1 MDTLLQDVRYALRQM
16 RRSPVLAT
24 AIVLTIGL
32 GLGAATAIF
41 TTSNAA
47 LVEPLPYAEPGR
59 LVQVSE
65 VRAGTEERSPTSY
78 PTLLDWRSR
87 TRSVLALEGY
97 DPGNLTVGLGDEARM
112 LRGAQVTPGF
122 FGLLGVHVSAGRD
135 FLADEDGTTAAVA
148 IVSERFAR
156 SVAAGKALN
165 QIVTVNGAPCVIV
178 GVLPSSFHYALLGN
192 ADIFVPLQLD
202 DRRRTNRF
210 NRSIHVVG
218 RLQGNVSSTGAQAQ
232 LANVMADLASEYPDA
247 LAGRTVQAVALR
259 DVLLGTMK
267 PTLAALLVAV
277 ALLLVIMGANLALL
291 MLTRYVERAPELAL
305 RSALGATRA
314 RVLRQLLLENLA
326 PSLIGAALALAIG
339 QMTTS
344 VVMAAIP
351 ETVMIDMPYL
361 THAGLDATVI
371 GVIVAM
377 AIILAVGF
385 GLGPALLMTKARTRA
400 GDARTTIAR
409 GDRRLRRGLVA
420 AQIALTMVLLV
431 SSGLLVVSFSNLV
444 RRDVGVRDSDGVVTA
459 HAPLEGPRYQQP
471 LAQSQFYEQLL
482 ARTAALPGVRQ
493 ASLINEVPGGGGGI
507 TTFEPVDHPQPR
519 SEQPRAML
527 RIVGGS
533 YFATL
538 GIPIVAGRA
547 FAPSDRGDTPPVA
560 VVSVTFARMLGG
572 PSSAVGRRVRLA
584 VTDHTEWEVVGVV
597 GDVQVVAL
605 DATSPPAVYLSHLQA
620 PENRMTLVLR
630 TGMEVP
636 SVANQVR
643 AIVKT
648 LDPGIPVYAV
658 NRLDQ
663 QLSES
668 RAIFS
673 RRFPMIL
680 SGVFAVAALA
690 LTLMALYAI
699 CKHEVL
705 TRRREFGIRLALG
718 GSPRSIRR
726 LVFSDGLLLVAVGI
740 GAGAVVSTLV
750 AGSLRVLLFGITATD
765 WRVYAVVTA
774 AVLVSAFLATLG
786 PALRAGSVDPSIAM
800 RAE

>member
-65 VRAGTEERSPTSY
+65 VRAGTDERSPTSY

-326 PSLIGAALALAIG
+326 PSLLGAALALAIR
-339 QMTTS
+339 
-344 VVMAAIP
+344 
-351 ETVMIDMPYL
+351 
-361 THAGLDATVI
+361 
-371 GVIVAM
+371 
-377 AIILAVGF
+377 LAVCF

-409 GDRRLRRGLVA
+409 GDPRLRRGLVA

-431 SSGLLVVSFSNLV
+431 
-444 RRDVGVRDSDGVVTA
+444 
-459 HAPLEGPRYQQP
+459 
-471 LAQSQFYEQLL
+471 
-482 ARTAALPGVRQ
+482 
-493 ASLINEVPGGGGGI
+493 
-507 TTFEPVDHPQPR
+507 
-519 SEQPRAML
+519 
-527 RIVGGS
+527 
-533 YFATL
+533 
-538 GIPIVAGRA
+538 
-547 FAPSDRGDTPPVA
+547 
-560 VVSVTFARMLGG
+560 
-572 PSSAVGRRVRLA
+572 
-584 VTDHTEWEVVGVV
+584 
-597 GDVQVVAL
+597 
-605 DATSPPAVYLSHLQA
+605 
-620 PENRMTLVLR
+620 
-630 TGMEVP
+630 
-636 SVANQVR
+636 
-643 AIVKT
+643 
-648 LDPGIPVYAV
+648 
-658 NRLDQ
+658 
-663 QLSES
+663 
-668 RAIFS
+668 
-673 RRFPMIL
+673 
-680 SGVFAVAALA
+680 
-690 LTLMALYAI
+690 
-699 CKHEVL
+699 
-705 TRRREFGIRLALG
+705 
-718 GSPRSIRR
+718 
-726 LVFSDGLLLVAVGI
+726 
-740 GAGAVVSTLV
+740 
-750 AGSLRVLLFGITATD
+750 
-765 WRVYAVVTA
+765 
-774 AVLVSAFLATLG
+774 
-786 PALRAGSVDPSIAM
+786 
-800 RAE
+800 

>member
-65 VRAGTEERSPTSY
+65 VRAGTDERSPTSY

-202 DRRRTNRF
+202 VR
-210 NRSIHVVG
+210 

-482 ARTAALPGVRQ
+482 A
-493 ASLINEVPGGGGGI
+493 
-507 TTFEPVDHPQPR
+507 
-519 SEQPRAML
+519 
-527 RIVGGS
+527 
-533 YFATL
+533 
-538 GIPIVAGRA
+538 
-547 FAPSDRGDTPPVA
+547 
-560 VVSVTFARMLGG
+560 
-572 PSSAVGRRVRLA
+572 
-584 VTDHTEWEVVGVV
+584 
-597 GDVQVVAL
+597 
-605 DATSPPAVYLSHLQA
+605 
-620 PENRMTLVLR
+620 
-630 TGMEVP
+630 
-636 SVANQVR
+636 
-643 AIVKT
+643 
-648 LDPGIPVYAV
+648 
-658 NRLDQ
+658 
-663 QLSES
+663 
-668 RAIFS
+668 
-673 RRFPMIL
+673 
-680 SGVFAVAALA
+680 
-690 LTLMALYAI
+690 
-699 CKHEVL
+699 
-705 TRRREFGIRLALG
+705 
-718 GSPRSIRR
+718 
-726 LVFSDGLLLVAVGI
+726 
-740 GAGAVVSTLV
+740 
-750 AGSLRVLLFGITATD
+750 
-765 WRVYAVVTA
+765 
-774 AVLVSAFLATLG
+774 
-786 PALRAGSVDPSIAM
+786 
-800 RAE
+800 

>member
-178 GVLPSSFHYALLGN
+178 GVLPSSFHYAL
-192 ADIFVPLQLD
+192 
-202 DRRRTNRF
+202 
-210 NRSIHVVG
+210 VVK
-218 RLQGNVSSTGAQAQ
+218 
-232 LANVMADLASEYPDA
+232 ADLASEYPDA

-277 ALLLVIMGANLALL
+277 ALLLVNMGVNLALL
-291 MLTRYVERAPELAL
+291 MLTRYFERAPELAL

-547 FAPSDRGDTPPVA
+547 FTPSDRGDTPPVA

-630 TGMEVP
+630 TRMEVP

>member
-202 DRRRTNRF
+202 D
-210 NRSIHVVG
+210 
-218 RLQGNVSSTGAQAQ
+218 
-232 LANVMADLASEYPDA
+232 VMADLASEYPDA
-247 LAGRTVQAVALR
+247 LAGRTVQAAALR

-538 GIPIVAGRA
+538 GIPIVTGRA

-643 AIVKT
+643 AIVKA

-658 NRLDQ
+658 KRLDQ

-668 RAIFS
+668 RAIFN